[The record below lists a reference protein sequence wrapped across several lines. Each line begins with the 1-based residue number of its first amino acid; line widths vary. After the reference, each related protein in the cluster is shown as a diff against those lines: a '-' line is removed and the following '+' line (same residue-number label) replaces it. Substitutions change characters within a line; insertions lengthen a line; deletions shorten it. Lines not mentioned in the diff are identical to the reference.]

1 MSLIQPVLSSA
12 LKDNNSL
19 KMGVLTG
26 VLRIGGASLFSSFN
40 NLKVYDV
47 MSENYNE
54 YFGFTESETK
64 ELISSYG
71 LELTSDVKNYYDG
84 YNFSGISIYNPW
96 SILNYANRRVLEP
109 YWLSTGSNK
118 LIKDLLSKVE
128 DKTVIENLIKG
139 EAIVFLYD
147 KSITYESF
155 TDTEDLNNLLNLLL
169 VSGYVTFDKEVS
181 DELVKLTYFKVP
193 NKEVKEDFIRI
204 VESISY
210 KNRLVTNFKYR
221 YFLMAFI
228 NGDKVFIEKFIN
240 DILPSMSYYD
250 TYESFYHG
258 YSLGLFSLFLSN
270 DNFIVRSNREAG
282 SGRYD
287 IMIEKIDRSVGIIIE
302 FKVCEEESDMELSA
316 KEAIKQMKEKEYY
329 KELVLDKVSN
339 IMEYV
344 IVFSKK
350 KVIVR

>member
-118 LIKDLLSKVE
+118 LI
-128 DKTVIENLIKG
+128 
-139 EAIVFLYD
+139 
-147 KSITYESF
+147 
-155 TDTEDLNNLLNLLL
+155 
-169 VSGYVTFDKEVS
+169 
-181 DELVKLTYFKVP
+181 
-193 NKEVKEDFIRI
+193 
-204 VESISY
+204 
-210 KNRLVTNFKYR
+210 
-221 YFLMAFI
+221 
-228 NGDKVFIEKFIN
+228 
-240 DILPSMSYYD
+240 
-250 TYESFYHG
+250 
-258 YSLGLFSLFLSN
+258 
-270 DNFIVRSNREAG
+270 NREFNK
-282 SGRYD
+282 GRGNSF
-287 IMIEKIDRSVGIIIE
+287 SV
-302 FKVCEEESDMELSA
+302 
-316 KEAIKQMKEKEYY
+316 
-329 KELVLDKVSN
+329 
-339 IMEYV
+339 
-344 IVFSKK
+344 
-350 KVIVR
+350 